1 MSQEEEFSH
10 LQVTLTPLPVKNV
23 DVHVFRLYRQ
33 MPQSIAFHFVRSTSK
48 IIIIFKAKK
57 FE

>member
-10 LQVTLTPLPVKNV
+10 LQVTLSPLPVKNI
-23 DVHVFRLYRQ
+23 DVHVFQLYRW

-48 IIIIFKAKK
+48 IIIIFKAKI